1 MQTRTAAHTFDQ
13 VRLSASS
20 SSYSST
26 DATRTPSQRET
37 ACGPAGTRLPPPSPA
52 PPPNLITSPHSHPPA
67 PARPF
72 DAIQYPKD
80 GPLAPHDPL
89 QAQPLVPPVSQLARP
104 PLPRLRPPLD
114 TAKDARVACQAEES
128 EWWGRSGAGSSAEAG
143 AVARGDRLRV
153 ATRWSLCF
161 RHSRSLPKMLV
172 EWPRRDP
179 SFSPPSSQASGHFE
193 GWRGYDRGQGW
204 RRVGVE
210 RAAASAKR
218 DQAVTFSITLH
229 HPADSPWDLPK
240 LVEQTASSLTSLSPN
255 NVRLFFPRSG
265 RSLYANETFLS
276 NASPYFKTLFE
287 AGFSKDDKAA
297 ADRTS
302 TAETLPPYTFD
313 DSDDETDGFLDKP
326 TSSSEPS
333 SIPCK
338 TIKIIDTAYSTYFA
352 VLVWLVTGKISF
364 APSRSS
370 RTMPPP
376 RPSSAASTR
385 SMAIKTAID
394 AQTVPVPPPVSA
406 KSVYRLAHLLKL
418 DSLASFALSQIR
430 SQLTIEN
437 VAYTLYSDI
446 ASAYPEVQS
455 AALDFAVEKWEKVVG
470 AEATNEME
478 RLAEGGEADS
488 AMAATAM
495 KLAKRLAGRIK

>member
-1 MQTRTAAHTFDQ
+1 MARS
-13 VRLSASS
+13 RL
-20 SSYSST
+20 T
-26 DATRTPSQRET
+26 TPSKLNLSSLPSPNSHGPRFPVFVLPSIPPKTLVSPVRPRSLSGGGGVASPRSLVLPALVPGKWTVSLNFDT
-37 ACGPAGTRLPPPSPA
+37 ARLALEWDADGAYKALKVGGGTIEAKAGGVSVWKVDVPAGTFPPSHGGVYRGGCVSQKGSGRDILYYPA
-52 PPPNLITSPHSHPPA
+52 PSG
-67 PARPF
+67 R
-72 DAIQYPKD
+72 
-80 GPLAPHDPL
+80 LAL
-89 QAQPLVPPVSQLARP
+89 
-104 PLPRLRPPLD
+104 
-114 TAKDARVACQAEES
+114 
-128 EWWGRSGAGSSAEAG
+128 GSSEAG
-143 AVARGDRLRV
+143 RADRL
-153 ATRWSLCF
+153 
-161 RHSRSLPKMLV
+161 
-172 EWPRRDP
+172 
-179 SFSPPSSQASGHFE
+179 
-193 GWRGYDRGQGW
+193 
-204 RRVGVE
+204 
-210 RAAASAKR
+210 
-218 DQAVTFSITLH
+218 
-229 HPADSPWDLPK
+229 
-240 LVEQTASSLTSLSPN
+240 LSPN

-338 TIKIIDTAYSTYFA
+338 TIKIIDTAYLTYFA
-352 VLVWLVTGKISF
+352 VLVC
-364 APSRSS
+364 
-370 RTMPPP
+370 
-376 RPSSAASTR
+376 AASTR

>member
-1 MQTRTAAHTFDQ
+1 MARS
-13 VRLSASS
+13 RL
-20 SSYSST
+20 T
-26 DATRTPSQRET
+26 TPSKLNLSSLPSPNSHGPRFPVFVLPSIPPKTLVSPVRPRSLSGGGGVASPRSLVLPALVPGKWTVSLNFDT
-37 ACGPAGTRLPPPSPA
+37 ARLALEWDADGAYKALKAGGGTIEAKAGGVSVWKVDVPAGTFPPSHGGVYRGGCVSQKGSGRDILYYPA
-52 PPPNLITSPHSHPPA
+52 PSG
-67 PARPF
+67 R
-72 DAIQYPKD
+72 
-80 GPLAPHDPL
+80 LAL
-89 QAQPLVPPVSQLARP
+89 
-104 PLPRLRPPLD
+104 
-114 TAKDARVACQAEES
+114 
-128 EWWGRSGAGSSAEAG
+128 GSSEAG
-143 AVARGDRLRV
+143 RADRL
-153 ATRWSLCF
+153 
-161 RHSRSLPKMLV
+161 
-172 EWPRRDP
+172 
-179 SFSPPSSQASGHFE
+179 
-193 GWRGYDRGQGW
+193 
-204 RRVGVE
+204 
-210 RAAASAKR
+210 
-218 DQAVTFSITLH
+218 
-229 HPADSPWDLPK
+229 
-240 LVEQTASSLTSLSPN
+240 
-255 NVRLFFPRSG
+255 G

>member
-1 MQTRTAAHTFDQ
+1 MARS
-13 VRLSASS
+13 RL
-20 SSYSST
+20 T
-26 DATRTPSQRET
+26 TPSKLNLSSLPSPNSHGPRFPVFVLPSIPPKTLVSPVRPRSLSGGGGVASPRSLVLPALVPGKWTVSLNFDT
-37 ACGPAGTRLPPPSPA
+37 ARLALEWDADGAYKALKAGGGTIEAKAGGVSVWKVDVPAGTFPPS
-52 PPPNLITSPHSHPPA
+52 HGGV
-67 PARPF
+67 
-72 DAIQYPKD
+72 Y
-80 GPLAPHDPL
+80 
-89 QAQPLVPPVSQLARP
+89 
-104 PLPRLRPPLD
+104 
-114 TAKDARVACQAEES
+114 
-128 EWWGRSGAGSSAEAG
+128 
-143 AVARGDRLRV
+143 RGG
-153 ATRWSLCF
+153 C
-161 RHSRSLPKMLV
+161 
-172 EWPRRDP
+172 
-179 SFSPPSSQASGHFE
+179 
-193 GWRGYDRGQGW
+193 
-204 RRVGVE
+204 
-210 RAAASAKR
+210 
-218 DQAVTFSITLH
+218 AVTFSITLH